1 VPQSVRI
8 LLALLTVTLVAAGG
22 SGLRALH
29 LTVETG
35 SGHTHQQH
43 AEHSDAHCAGD
54 HQAHGHHD
62 GHGNHGDQDHLD
74 PETHDAHETHTG
86 HDEATCATCELL
98 LTLAVTMGVAVP
110 VPTFHALVAV
120 TDWPAPARTDA
131 PLPIPALAARPPPTC

>member
-1 VPQSVRI
+1 MEGSPPIRLNNDGTTCVVGYTPPPVPQTVRI

-29 LTVETG
+29 LTVETS
-35 SGHTHQQH
+35 SGHIHQQH
-43 AEHSDAHCAGD
+43 AEHSDAHCAG
-54 HQAHGHHD
+54 
-62 GHGNHGDQDHLD
+62 
-74 PETHDAHETHTG
+74 EHEADTG

-98 LTLAVTMGVAVP
+98 LTLAVTTGVAVP

-120 TDWPAPARTDA
+120 ADWPAPARTDA

>member
-1 VPQSVRI
+1 VPQTVRI

-35 SGHTHQQH
+35 SGHIHQQH

-54 HQAHGHHD
+54 HED
-62 GHGNHGDQDHLD
+62 
-74 PETHDAHETHTG
+74 HETHTG

-131 PLPIPALAARPPPTC
+131 PLPIPVLAARPPPTC